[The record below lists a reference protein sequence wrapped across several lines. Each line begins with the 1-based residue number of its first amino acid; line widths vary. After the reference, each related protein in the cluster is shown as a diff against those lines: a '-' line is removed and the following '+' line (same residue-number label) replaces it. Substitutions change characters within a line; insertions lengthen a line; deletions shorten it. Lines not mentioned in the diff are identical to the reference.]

1 VPLFGC
7 WVEKE
12 HSFIDTLAKNSC
24 NIKEHIPFANL
35 GGIIADIPE
44 GLLKDSID
52 LRKDC
57 ISNIVDCSQQWC
69 SLGEKLEKRGHV
81 EQSDINN
88 FYGPFFKLLEVHIT
102 GREEVHGINFDVI
115 DLSGLKIGRL
125 KKAYFFSKINKNLL
139 SRTYDTL
146 VGLF

>member
-1 VPLFGC
+1 
-7 WVEKE
+7 
-12 HSFIDTLAKNSC
+12 
-24 NIKEHIPFANL
+24 
-35 GGIIADIPE
+35 
-44 GLLKDSID
+44 LKDSID

-125 KKAYFFSKINKNLL
+125 KKAYFFLQDKQKPSLQDIRHISGTVLNLEFGKPLILICYLKTKEIEELSQKNKYNFI
-139 SRTYDTL
+139 R
-146 VGLF
+146 